1 MNLELQRKALIEQLR
16 REGIT
21 SEKVLNVML
30 NEVPRDLFVPSQEVN
45 FSYEDIPLPIGSGQT
60 ISQPYIVARMTE
72 ALLKG
77 GPLKRVLEIGTGS
90 GYQAA
95 ILGKLANQVYTIE
108 RIQTLHEQAKKRLAS
123 LNIENVTCLYGD
135 GSLGLE
141 EYAPFDGILVA
152 AAPKA
157 MLLKLLD
164 QLAEGGRLIIPVGST
179 FESQDLLRFM
189 RKGNEFNKECLDIV
203 RFVPLRSGVE

>member
-1 MNLELQRKALIEQLR
+1 MSLEFQRNALIEQLR
-16 REGIT
+16 REGIR
-21 SEKVLNVML
+21 SERLLNVML
-30 NEVPRDLFVPSQEVN
+30 NEVPRHLFVPASETN

-72 ALLKG
+72 ALLEG
-77 GPLKRVLEIGTGS
+77 GPLNRVLEIGTGS

-123 LNIENVTCLYGD
+123 LNIKNVECLYGD
-135 GSLGLE
+135 GSLGLK

-152 AAPKA
+152 AASEAILPN
-157 MLLKLLD
+157 LLD
-164 QLAEGGRLIIPVGST
+164 QLAEGGRLIIPVGAT
-179 FESQDLLRFM
+179 FESQDLLYFT

-203 RFVPLRSGVE
+203 RFVPLRPGVA